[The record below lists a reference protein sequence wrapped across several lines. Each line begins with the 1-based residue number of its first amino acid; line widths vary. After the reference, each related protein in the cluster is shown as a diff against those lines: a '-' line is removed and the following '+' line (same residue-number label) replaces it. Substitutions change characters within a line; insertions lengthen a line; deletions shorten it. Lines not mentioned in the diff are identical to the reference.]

1 MGPTILVVD
10 DDADI
15 RDALSSL
22 LEELGYLTLCAANG
36 KEALERLRRPG
47 TVTPRLILLDLM
59 MPVMDGFQFIREQ
72 RKDAALASIPV
83 VVVTAGSENAVPGA
97 LEVLKKPVRAERLL
111 ASVEKHCLPATS

>member
-1 MGPTILVVD
+1 MAATILVVD

-22 LEELGYLTLCAANG
+22 LEELGYETLCAANG
-36 KEALERLRRPG
+36 REALERLRRPDAKPPG
-47 TVTPRLILLDLM
+47 LILLDLM

-72 RKDAALASIPV
+72 RKDPDLAAIPV
-83 VVVTAGSENAVPGA
+83 VVVTAGSENAVQGV

-111 ASVEKHCLPATS
+111 DSVEQHVRK

>member
-1 MGPTILVVD
+1 MAAATILVVD

-22 LEELGYLTLCAANG
+22 LEELGYETWCAANG

-47 TVTPRLILLDLM
+47 GTAPGLILLDLM

-72 RKDAALASIPV
+72 RKDPLLSAIPV
-83 VVVTAGSENAVPGA
+83 VVVTAGSENSVQGV

-111 ASVEKHCLPATS
+111 ASVEQHCRKST